1 MKVRLV
7 QKHIAN
13 ADLRPFLEDAKRDD
27 IDLICFAEL
36 ATSGC
41 LYTPREVPHLKEVL
55 SWFEPYGFRIMTGL
69 PYVSDEGLR
78 NAYMYYHRGD
88 YKMYYKVNLFP
99 PMNEP
104 EVYVSGTDVPVWNT
118 DFGKIG
124 VAICYDVRFPDLF
137 EKLKES
143 DARYIFIPAAFPR
156 VRIDQWRELV
166 IQRAKETEALVF
178 AVNSVG
184 DDGTNEFG
192 GTSMVVSPDGEVLA
206 ESDQTSETTLDFE
219 LAVQPAE
226 K

>member
-7 QKHIAN
+7 QKHVSN
-13 ADLRPFLEDAKRDD
+13 SDLRSFLEDADRDTV
-27 IDLICFAEL
+27 DLICFGEL

-41 LYTPREVPHLKEVL
+41 LYEPRPVPSLEEVL
-55 SWFEPYGFRIMTGL
+55 SWFEPYDFRIMTGL
-69 PYVSDEGLR
+69 PYHTKEGLR
-78 NAYMYYHRGD
+78 NAYMYYHRGAH
-88 YKMYYKVNLFP
+88 KMYYKVNLFP

-104 EVYVSGTDVPVWNT
+104 DVYVPGTDVPVWNT

-137 EKLKES
+137 QKLKES
-143 DARYIFIPAAFPR
+143 DAEYIFIPAAFPR

-166 IQRAKETEALVF
+166 IQRAKETGGLVF

-192 GTSMVVSPDGEVLA
+192 GMSMVVSREGDVLA
-206 ESDQTSETTLDFE
+206 EADQTSETTLDFE
-219 LAVQPAE
+219 LAVEPAGA
-226 K
+226 